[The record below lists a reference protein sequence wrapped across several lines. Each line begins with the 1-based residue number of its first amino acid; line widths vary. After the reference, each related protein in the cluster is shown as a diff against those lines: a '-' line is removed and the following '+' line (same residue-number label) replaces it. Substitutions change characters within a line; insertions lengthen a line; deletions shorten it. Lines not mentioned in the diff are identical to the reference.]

1 MSNSNSNIIEIYN
14 SRNNIL
20 EILQERGFNINN
32 YEKFSINE
40 IGILLETDQLD
51 MLVENKD
58 KKKVYVKYYINKVI
72 KSQNIY
78 EIVEDLFTLE
88 NILSKQDD
96 LIIIIKDEP
105 NDTLLQIIKDIWQS
119 DKNYVALVNIKRLQF
134 NIIKHVNVP
143 KHHVLNQQESEIIRK
158 RYNIK
163 NNNEFPDIS
172 YFSPVSIVLG
182 IRPGDIVHITRN
194 SKTSISTDFYRI
206 CKLY

>member
-20 EILQERGFNINN
+20 EILQERGFNIDN

-51 MLVENKD
+51 MLVENND

-78 EIVEDLFTLE
+78 EIVEDLFNLE
-88 NILSKQDD
+88 NILSKNDD

-105 NDTLLQIIKDIWQS
+105 NDTLLQIIKDIWLS
-119 DKNYVALVNIKRLQF
+119 DENYVSLVNIKRLQF

-143 KHHVLNQQESEIIRK
+143 KHRVLNQEECEIVRK
-158 RYNIK
+158 RYNIS
-163 NNNEFPDIS
+163 NDREFPDIS

-182 IRPGDIVHITRN
+182 IRPGDIVHIERN
-194 SKTSISTDFYRI
+194 SRTSISTDFYRI

>member
-1 MSNSNSNIIEIYN
+1 MSTSNSNIIEIYN
-14 SRNNIL
+14 SRNIIL
-20 EILQERGFNINN
+20 EILQERGFNIDN

-40 IGILLETDQLD
+40 ISILLETDQLD
-51 MLVENKD
+51 MLLENND

-78 EIVEDLFTLE
+78 EIVEDLFNLE
-88 NILSKQDD
+88 NILSKKDD
-96 LIIIIKDEP
+96 LIIIMKDEP
-105 NDTLLQIIKDIWQS
+105 NETLMQIIKDIWLS
-119 DKNYVALVNIKRLQF
+119 DENYVALVNIKRLQF

-143 KHHVLNQQESEIIRK
+143 KHRVLNREESEIVKK

-163 NNNEFPDIS
+163 DDNEFPDIS

-182 IRPGDIVHITRN
+182 IRPGDIVHISRN
-194 SKTSISTDFYRI
+194 SKTSISTDFYRL

>member
-1 MSNSNSNIIEIYN
+1 MTTSNSNIIEIYN

-20 EILQERGFNINN
+20 EILEERDFNIDN
-32 YEKFSINE
+32 YKNFSINE

-51 MLVENKD
+51 MLLENKN

-78 EIVEDLFTLE
+78 EIVEDLFNLE
-88 NILSKQDD
+88 NILTKQDD

-119 DKNYVALVNIKRLQF
+119 DENYVALVNIKRLQF
-134 NIIKHVNVP
+134 NIIKHVSVP
-143 KHHVLNQQESEIIRK
+143 KHRVLNQQEAEDVK
-158 RYNIK
+158 KKYNIVDDK
-163 NNNEFPDIS
+163 EFPDIS